1 MKKIIATVLVIV
13 MMLGLTSNAF
23 ALALTAYSTT
33 TTSLYTTT
41 RVKTYFKSLVGNTFT
56 SSGSATKLTVR
67 AYTSGGSR
75 NSSAKTYQSGSVTG
89 GQDYWDA
96 TVSTVDMRGNTDASG
111 WARVSG
117 SWEF

>member
-1 MKKIIATVLVIV
+1 MKKIITIVLAFV
-13 MMLGLTSNAF
+13 MVLTLTSSAF
-23 ALALTAYSTT
+23 ALSLTAYSTS
-33 TTSLYTTT
+33 TTSLYTTARGGT
-41 RVKTYFKSLVGNTFT
+41 HFESLDGNTFS

-75 NSSAKTYQSGSVTG
+75 NSGAKTYQSGSVSG
-89 GQDYWDA
+89 GQNYWDA